1 MHHSSQY
8 ITSFHY
14 GTSLKVQ
21 GLKNRDM
28 AGTWWEIPGWK
39 LSRFMCGARPP
50 CPCKTPSLLL
60 LGTMWPIL
68 LLILSNASWS
78 LALTHGS
85 HLRPLSASGTAGCQP
100 QAATNVQHSILPST
114 IIHHH
119 PPSSIIIHHIPPSLW
134 STSAPNSPGAPPSTL
149 LLSLSQPCPGLVAT
163 PKQPW
168 STCTSI
174 CRFMSRRPIWHM
186 DLLDTFGLWKKKVRK
201 SSHENLLTL
210 HQVHCL

>member
-78 LALTHGS
+78 LTLTHGS
-85 HLRPLSASGTAGCQP
+85 HLRPLSASGTAGGQP

-119 PPSSIIIHHIPPSLW
+119 PSSFTISHLLFDQHLLPILQVLLLARCCFPFPNLALDWWPPPSSPGRP
-134 STSAPNSPGAPPSTL
+134 APQSVAS
-149 LLSLSQPCPGLVAT
+149 CPGGPSGT
-163 PKQPW
+163 W
-168 STCTSI
+168 I
-174 CRFMSRRPIWHM
+174 CWI
-186 DLLDTFGLWKKKVRK
+186 LLAYEKKKR
-201 SSHENLLTL
+201 
-210 HQVHCL
+210 